1 MDEDLN
7 AAQQALAI
15 GAYYQAFEIFF
26 MMEQANTDSNFVNC
40 CRMAT
45 QGQLCPEHQ
54 KQLFERLEEE
64 VRMNNGRAIYNYAL
78 VLERTGGQNKKV
90 IELLQKAQLLGVPEA
105 QSSLNK
111 LIYTGSL

>member
-1 MDEDLN
+1 MDEDFQ

-40 CRMAT
+40 CRMAMR
-45 QGQLCPEHQ
+45 GQLCPEHQ
-54 KQLFERLEEE
+54 AQLFDRLEQE
-64 VRMNNGRAIYNYAL
+64 VRQNNGRATYNYAL
-78 VLERTGGQNKKV
+78 VLERQGGQNNKV
-90 IELLQKAQLLGVPEA
+90 IELLQKAHLLGLPEA

-111 LIYTGSL
+111 LIYTGNL